1 MNIRLRLTF
10 QFIALVTAIMILFSV
25 GVYFFSKLYLEKRFY
40 KRLQNSAVTTATLL
54 FEIQAADTTVLKL
67 VNISDKE
74 ILHDESVSVY
84 SQAEHKIVFST
95 NQGNTIVHEQVLPKV
110 TATQASSYLEAGAY
124 QIFGMSVQF
133 KGVNYWII
141 VSAVDE
147 AGKEALSDLR
157 KILMVMTLVAILLVG
172 LSGWI
177 FADKALAPMSAIT
190 RQVNSIFPKNIG
202 KRVEHPDRE
211 DEIGLLVD
219 TFNRLLD
226 RVEQT
231 LLTQKIFIAN
241 VSHELKNPLTK
252 IFSQLE
258 ITLLQPRSVEVY
270 QKLLSSLKD
279 DTRTLTQ
286 LTNTLLDLANTVVD
300 SKAIAKASV
309 RMDELLWDA
318 KSQVQKWHE
327 NYQVNISFHDF
338 PEEEDALVVNGNEAA
353 LKVVLMN
360 LIDNACKFSAN
371 NTVNVDFSTSSNWI
385 NLSFFNDGPPI
396 PVKDLP
402 NIFEPFYRSNAT
414 AQSVKGH
421 GVGLTIVHRIT
432 QLHNGQITV
441 DSSSEGTTFR
451 VSFPNILMPVTLS
464 DL

>member
-95 NQGNTIVHEQVLPKV
+95 NQGNVIVHEQVLPKV

-133 KGVNYWII
+133 KGVNYWIV

-157 KILMVMTLVAILLVG
+157 KILMIMTLVAILLVG

-270 QKLLSSLKD
+270 QKLSSSLKD

-286 LTNTLLDLANTVVD
+286 LTNTLLDLPNTVVD
-300 SKAIAKASV
+300 AKAIAKASV

-327 NYQVNISFHDF
+327 DYQINISFNDF
-338 PEEEDALVVNGNEAA
+338 PEEEDALVINGNEAA

-360 LIDNACKFSAN
+360 LMDNACKFSEN
-371 NTVNVDFSTSSNWI
+371 KTVKVDFSTVDYWI
-385 NLSFFNDGPPI
+385 KLSFFNDGPAI
-396 PVKDLP
+396 PAKDLP

-432 QLHNGQITV
+432 QLHNGQIEV
-441 DSSSEGTTFR
+441 ESSSVGTTFR
-451 VSFPNILMPVTLS
+451 VSFPSILMPVPLS

>member
-10 QFIALVTAIMILFSV
+10 QFIALVTAIMMLFSV

-84 SQAEHKIVFST
+84 SQTDNKFIFST
-95 NQGNTIVHEQVLPKV
+95 EKSNEKIHARVLPRV
-110 TATQASSYLEAGAY
+110 TSTQASSYLMVDDY
-124 QIFGMSVQF
+124 QVFGMSIQY
-133 KGVNYWII
+133 KGDNHWII
-141 VSAVDE
+141 VSAIDE

-157 KILMVMTLVAILLVG
+157 KILMIMTLVAILLVG

-177 FADKALAPMSAIT
+177 FADKALSPMSTII
-190 RQVNSIFPKNIG
+190 RQVNEIFPKNIE
-202 KRVEHPDRE
+202 KRLEHPNRE

-219 TFNRLLD
+219 TFNKLLG

-252 IFSQLE
+252 IYSQLE
-258 ITLLQPRSVEVY
+258 ITLMHPRTVEVY

-300 SKAIAKASV
+300 SKAIAKTSV
-309 RMDELLWDA
+309 RMDELLWEA

-327 NYQVNISFHDF
+327 NYQINISFNDF
-338 PEEEDALVVNGNEAA
+338 PDEEDALVVKGNEAA

-360 LIDNACKFSAN
+360 LMDNACKFSEN
-371 NTVNVDFSTSSNWI
+371 HTVKVDFSTKDYWV

-396 PVKDLP
+396 PTKDLP

-421 GVGLTIVHRIT
+421 GVGLTIVHKIT
-432 QLHNGQITV
+432 ELHHGQIV
-441 DSSSEGTTFR
+441 VNSSSEGTIFQLR
-451 VSFPNILMPVTLS
+451 FPSVLRPIA
-464 DL
+464 

>member
-1 MNIRLRLTF
+1 M
-10 QFIALVTAIMILFSV
+10 VDD
-25 GVYFFSKLYLEKRFY
+25 Y
-40 KRLQNSAVTTATLL
+40 
-54 FEIQAADTTVLKL
+54 
-67 VNISDKE
+67 
-74 ILHDESVSVY
+74 
-84 SQAEHKIVFST
+84 
-95 NQGNTIVHEQVLPKV
+95 QV
-110 TATQASSYLEAGAY
+110 
-124 QIFGMSVQF
+124 FGMSIQY
-133 KGVNYWII
+133 KGNNHWII

-157 KILMVMTLVAILLVG
+157 KILMIMTLVAILLVG

-252 IFSQLE
+252 IYSQLE

-300 SKAIAKASV
+300 SKAIAKTSV

-327 NYQVNISFHDF
+327 DYQINISFNDF
-338 PEEEDALVVNGNEAA
+338 PEEEDTLVINGNEAA

-360 LIDNACKFSAN
+360 LMDNACKFSEN
-371 NTVNVDFSTSSNWI
+371 KTVRVDFSTNDYWI
-385 NLSFFNDGPPI
+385 KLSFFNDDQRFLPKTFPI
-396 PVKDLP
+396 FL
-402 NIFEPFYRSNAT
+402 NRFI
-414 AQSVKGH
+414 
-421 GVGLTIVHRIT
+421 GVMP
-432 QLHNGQITV
+432 LHN
-441 DSSSEGTTFR
+441 
-451 VSFPNILMPVTLS
+451 P
-464 DL
+464 